1 MLWFCKWLNWDREAL
16 PSILGATQ
24 ILSGLTWTRLTPE
37 TAFFD
42 EHKYEKKN
50 CKELVCLF
58 VLVTLTS
65 LLSLP
70 NSSPLREDSLL
81 SGWLL
86 GSLLFYRMQIMS
98 EKTEVSMLLLSLLS
112 LSLVTQSCP
121 GLCNSMDCSLL
132 GSSVHGISQARIL
145 EWVSISFSRG
155 SSLPKDQTMSP
166 AVASDSLPLSL
177 QESPRGLYRCT

>member
-1 MLWFCKWLNWDREAL
+1 M
-16 PSILGATQ
+16 
-24 ILSGLTWTRLTPE
+24 
-37 TAFFD
+37 
-42 EHKYEKKN
+42 
-50 CKELVCLF
+50 
-58 VLVTLTS
+58 TLTS

-132 GSSVHGISQARIL
+132 GSSIHGISQARIL
-145 EWVSISFSRG
+145 EWVAISFSRQ
-155 SSLPKDQTMSP
+155 SSQ
-166 AVASDSLPLSL
+166 
-177 QESPRGLYRCT
+177 PRDWSHIFCLAGRFFTSEPPGKLCSYLMCFLVNSFYSVYYEPSHVIIWNIHVFKLWNTYCFW

>member
-1 MLWFCKWLNWDREAL
+1 M
-16 PSILGATQ
+16 
-24 ILSGLTWTRLTPE
+24 
-37 TAFFD
+37 
-42 EHKYEKKN
+42 
-50 CKELVCLF
+50 F
-58 VLVTLTS
+58 VLVTLTC

-98 EKTEVSMLLLSLLS
+98 EKTEVSMLLLLLLS

-121 GLCNSMDCSLL
+121 VLCNSMDCSLL

-145 EWVSISFSRG
+145 EWVAISFSRG